1 MINQIEVASR
11 SRQNV
16 THKLYIIDGVAKG
29 CSCESRQFNPARPC
43 FHMLDH
49 QSQQEQAAEAA
60 RYKAEKEARDAE
72 AYEKRVAWLE
82 SQKHNI
88 TGVDLVPHV
97 EDDLRFT
104 PWHGSNYGAERSEYQ
119 GCDFCGRNHKSWN
132 CPF

>member
-11 SRQNV
+11 SRENV
-16 THKLYIIDGVAKG
+16 THTLFMDEQGKAVG
-29 CSCESRQFNPARPC
+29 CTCEFRQYNSFKAC
-43 FHMLDH
+43 KHMNDWNT
-49 QSQQEQAAEAA
+49 QVEA
-60 RYKAEKEARDAE
+60 
-72 AYEKRVAWLE
+72 
-82 SQKHNI
+82 I
-88 TGVDLVPHV
+88 TGVDVVQHI